1 MLKLGIIT
9 ATRAEYGLLRRLI
22 DLAQQDPDIELR
34 LYITGTHLS
43 RSHGYTLDAILA
55 DGFTPYETLPI
66 LQDGDDALA
75 INLTCAEALRSFAV
89 SFAED
94 PPDALLYLG
103 DRYEILPIAQ
113 AALNARIPTIH
124 LCGGET
130 SEGAVDELVRHALT
144 KLSVLHFPEAEPYRE
159 RILQMGEDPAC
170 VFFCGSPG
178 VENVMTL
185 PDVDVSNYPFDIQK
199 PFFLITFHPETLGGP
214 EESLRQ
220 QAALLEALEERSEQL
235 IFTGVNADEGGARL
249 QRQLEIWAAENPNVY
264 LYDSLGAARYL
275 TLMRRTLAVVGNS
288 SSGIIEAPA
297 AGVPTINIGDRQ
309 KGRLMGASVLDVPAE
324 AGAIRVALDQ
334 AVDPIWR
341 DSIKDLPNPYY
352 KPNASLRILEK
363 IKEVFRSGPP
373 SLQKHFHVYPPEAR
387 EEPF

>member
-1 MLKLGIIT
+1 MLKLGIVT

-22 DLAQQDPDIELR
+22 GLAQQDPEVEMR
-34 LYITGTHLS
+34 LYVTGTHLS
-43 RSHGYTLDAILA
+43 KDHGHTIDTILA
-55 DGFTPYETLPI
+55 DGFTPFETLPI
-66 LQDGDDALA
+66 LHDGDDALSV
-75 INLTCAEALRSFAV
+75 NLTCAEALRR
-89 SFAED
+89 FAESFHHD

-144 KLSVLHFPEAEPYRE
+144 KLSTYHFPEAEPYRD
-159 RILQMGEDPAC
+159 RILQMGEDPAR
-170 VFFCGSPG
+170 VYFCGSPG

-185 PDVDVSNYPFDIQK
+185 PEIDVSDYPFTLQK

-220 QAALLEALEERSEQL
+220 QQALLDALAERSEQL

-249 QRQLEIWAAENPNVY
+249 RTQLEAWATDRPNVY
-264 LYDSLGAARYL
+264 LYDSLGAARYI
-275 TLMRRTLAVVGNS
+275 TLMRRALAVVGNS

-297 AGVPTINIGDRQ
+297 AEVPTINIGDRQ
-309 KGRLMGASVLDVPAE
+309 KGRLMGASILDIPAE
-324 AGAIRVALDQ
+324 TAAIRDALEKTTD
-334 AVDPIWR
+334 ATWR
-341 DSIKDLPNPYY
+341 KSLKDLPNPYY
-352 KPNASLRILEK
+352 KPNASLQILDTIKRI
-363 IKEVFRSGPP
+363 FSSGPP
-373 SLQKHFHVYPPEAR
+373 SLQKTFHEYPPR
-387 EEPF
+387 PFYES